1 MISKNG
7 SEIPLGLGM
16 ALIQNTEAFFRFSKL
31 DAASQQRVI
40 DGVVVEP
47 GAIVRHA
54 ILGEN
59 SRVCKNAVVGGAY
72 APGEEM
78 LISVTSKGAVVEENA
93 VLRPGDMM

>member
-40 DGVVVEP
+40 DG
-47 GAIVRHA
+47 A
-54 ILGEN
+54 
-59 SRVCKNAVVGGAY
+59 
-72 APGEEM
+72 
-78 LISVTSKGAVVEENA
+78 KGIDCPVQMRSYVSGIAS
-93 VLRPGDMM
+93 LD

>member
-40 DGVVVEP
+40 DGAT
-47 GAIVRHA
+47 GIDSA
-54 ILGEN
+54 G
-59 SRVCKNAVVGGAY
+59 
-72 APGEEM
+72 
-78 LISVTSKGAVVEENA
+78 
-93 VLRPGDMM
+93 